1 MEERVVQISIT
12 DAEVTW
18 QVAGEIPQRKENKNV
33 LRQGFTTAVILVGI
47 LYLCAVAVFVCHF
60 HPLGF
65 TPLTCPSARS
75 VSIR

>member
-1 MEERVVQISIT
+1 MVETTGPASIA

-47 LYLCAVAVFVCHF
+47 LYLCVVAVFVSEHCLADGLRH
-60 HPLGF
+60 
-65 TPLTCPSARS
+65 
-75 VSIR
+75 